1 MTEYKSIKGFTVQS
15 IAGDTSPVNEG
26 QVYYNTTSN
35 TLKLSKLVY
44 GTGAWSSGGALNT
57 ARYAAASSGIQTAS
71 LVFGGDNGT
80 AFVSINE
87 SYNGS
92 SWTELAD
99 LSVVKRFM
107 AGLGTQTAA
116 LAIGGRVPGSP
127 PATNHRLDTTEIWN
141 GTGWTEVNNL
151 NTATDQFGGC
161 GTTTA
166 GLVAGGATPPGPST
180 KTETWNGTSWTEV
193 NNLNTGRGVLGVVGT
208 TTSSLAFGGQDGPES
223 LPGALNESWDGTS
236 WTEVADLNASSIQ
249 VGAAGTSNS
258 LALSFGGNPTSAKT
272 ESWNGSSWTEVADL
286 ATGRENLTG
295 AGTTLLALAI
305 GGATTAAVANTEE
318 WTVPETVTN
327 QVMTD

>member
-1 MTEYKSIKGFTVQS
+1 MTTYKNIKGIEIKYLSADPPAPTV
-15 IAGDTSPVNEG
+15 G
-26 QVYYNTTSN
+26 QVWYNSTT
-35 TLKLSKLVY
+35 KVVK
-44 GTGAWSSGGALNT
+44 GAINGGAGSWASGGNLNT

-107 AGLGTQTAA
+107 AGLGTQTAT

-166 GLVAGGATPPGPST
+166 GLVAGGATPPGSST

-193 NNLNTGRGVLGVVGT
+193 NNLNSARGDLGVVGT

-318 WTVPETVTN
+318 WTVPSSINNLTVASS
-327 QVMTD
+327 